1 MTKKYL
7 LGAGMSAL
15 VFAYYNPGYRI
26 ISPEVGGKLSQSF
39 MKNTIYLHE
48 SPEAIEFL
56 NEVGIPFT
64 KRTHTIKYCKGGV
77 IQREIYMLDKIAFIK
92 KKMNDVN
99 FEVKD
104 STLSTRD
111 YYQSVLQFDWQ
122 ELIKKLSEKIEIIS
136 EEVIRI
142 TDKEIITN
150 KTSYEY
156 DEIVSTIPAPV
167 FWKLYHQS
175 KNLEFKSLPVTF
187 ALADS
192 VPGILVGTPFDLLF
206 FIDNK
211 YKFNKI
217 NCLDGQYLY
226 EFSGELTQD
235 EVKACLP
242 KGTTISGYYVDK
254 EGIIITNKDN
264 TPPMNIRFLGRLAE
278 YDHSVKI
285 NDIIKSFNNLN
296 NLNDILN
303 LQKDFFDEVDKF
315 YEKYKIFQ
323 ERLNKIFKEKENNG
337 Q

>member
-1 MTKKYL
+1 MNKKYI
-7 LGAGMSAL
+7 LGAGISSL
-15 VFAYYNPGYRI
+15 IFAYCNPDYKI
-26 ISPEVGGKLSQSF
+26 ISPQVGGKLTQDL
-39 MKNTIYLHE
+39 MKKVIYLNE
-48 SPEAIEFL
+48 TPEAVDFL
-56 NEVGIPFT
+56 NKIGVSFT
-64 KRTHTIKYCKGGV
+64 TRTHTIKYCKNGI
-77 IQREIYMLDKIAFIK
+77 IQREIYMIDKMALIK
-92 KKMNDVN
+92 KKMNDPN

-104 STLSTRD
+104 STLSVRD
-111 YYQSVLQFDWQ
+111 YYQSVLKFDWQ
-122 ELIKKLSEKIEIIS
+122 ELIKKLSEKVEIIQ
-136 EEVIRI
+136 EEVVKINE
-142 TDKEIITN
+142 KEIVTS
-150 KTSYEY
+150 KASYEY
-156 DEIVSTIPAPV
+156 DEIVSTISAPV
-167 FWKLYHQS
+167 FWSLYYQP
-175 KNLEFKSLPVTF
+175 KNLEFKSVPVTF
-187 ALADS
+187 VLADS